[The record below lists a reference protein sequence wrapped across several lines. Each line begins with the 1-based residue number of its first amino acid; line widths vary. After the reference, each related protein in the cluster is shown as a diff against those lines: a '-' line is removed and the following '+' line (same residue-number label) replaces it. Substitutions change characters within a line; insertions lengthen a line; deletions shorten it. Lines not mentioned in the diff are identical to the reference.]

1 MNASSSLIL
10 ITGAKD
16 FPGMNSYNMATQ
28 VTKGFKWS
36 QMAHNVFFCSNMI
49 FFFRK
54 KIASYQYASDMFI
67 LSFISFRRS
76 KLKF

>member
-49 FFFRK
+49 FF
-54 KIASYQYASDMFI
+54 SQEDSL
-67 LSFISFRRS
+67 LSVREWYVYTWFH
-76 KLKF
+76 